1 MASKIRILR
10 STGATAPGSLEYG
23 ELAITVEEGTAGT
36 QANKAGRL
44 FIGNASGNPVE
55 LGGEYTYKLM
65 DHVHGEL
72 INSSAAIVDSSGQID
87 GWSVAGVVTATRTN
101 FTDTVTTNL
110 NVTGVSTFAQ
120 GLTLNGDVTI
130 GDSHLDTL
138 TVNARPGFTTD
149 ATFSNNLLVS
159 GLSTFTGAADFNGGA
174 DFSGGSGLVVSAD
187 GINVTGVSTFNSAVV
202 SGSTIDVDGQA
213 IFDDITV
220 SAAAT
225 VTGALDVDGGA
236 NVAGGL
242 VANSAQISD
251 LTDNRVVIV
260 GASGELEDDAN
271 FTFDGTTLDVDAT
284 VDAGTAVRSP
294 VGVITALTTTDIVG
308 AAATF
313 TTEFTLGTGATKY
326 SLPIA
331 DGSANQILQTD
342 GAGSL
347 TFIDLAGGYWQKNAT
362 GIHTLTSVGIGT
374 TTADTDGAKLNV
386 LGDSKLTGDLNVTGV
401 STFGGLVD
409 INNNVTVSGTLDVDA
424 QAIFDDVTVSAAMT
438 VTGAVDLNGG
448 LDVSGA
454 ETVLSSATV
463 SDLTDNR
470 VVIAGAS
477 GALEDDGNL
486 TYDGT
491 DLSTNSL
498 IVTDLTNTRVLFA
511 GSGGAVE
518 DSATLTFN
526 GSTFTAPDLNVTADA
541 RVGGGL
547 TVFGNLTVEGT
558 ETIINV
564 EFLDVQDK
572 EIGVAST
579 STASNTTAN
588 GGGFFV
594 HGGSDGDKQI
604 LWFQDTNA
612 FEPNV
617 NWYPRTSG
625 DLDLGNETHQWRN
638 IFIDG
643 LAELDDVN
651 VSSAA
656 TIATV
661 DINGGAIDGVTIG
674 GASAG
679 AGTFTDL
686 TGGNIQI
693 GVTGDNEIDT
703 SSGNL
708 TIDSAG
714 GTTTIDD
721 ILSVSGNATFSG
733 TIDVDGQA
741 IFDDVTV
748 SAASTFVGLVEVAT
762 VDINGGNIDGTV
774 IGAASSAA
782 ATLTTVNYTSLTGGD
797 ITATGSR
804 VTAGDVTFT
813 NLRVTGVSTVASLF
827 LSSGTNTNGAA
838 YFDANGQLQSTA
850 TPSAGIQTSNFILTT
865 NASGVPSWTDTIDCG
880 QF

>member
-120 GLTLNGDVTI
+120 GLSLNGDVTI

-187 GINVTGVSTFNSAVV
+187 GTNVTGVSTFNSAVV
-202 SGSTIDVDGQA
+202 FGSTIDVDGQA

-225 VTGALDVDGGA
+225 ITGALDVDGGA
-236 NVAGGL
+236 NVAGGF

-313 TTEFTLGTGATKY
+313 TTEFSLGTGATKY

-438 VTGAVDLNGG
+438 VTGAVDFNGG
-448 LDVSGA
+448 LNVSGA
-454 ETVLSSATV
+454 ETILSSATV

-470 VVIAGAS
+470 VVIVGSS
-477 GALEDDGNL
+477 GSLEDDANFTFDGSVLDVNGIVDAGTAVRSPVGIVTTL
-486 TYDGT
+486 T
-491 DLSTNSL
+491 STN
-498 IVTDLTNTRVLFA
+498 
-511 GSGGAVE
+511 
-518 DSATLTFN
+518 ATIT
-526 GSTFTAPDLNVTADA
+526 DLNVTTDA
-541 RVGGGL
+541 RVGGAL
-547 TVFGNLTVEGT
+547 TVTGDLTVEGT
-558 ETIINV
+558 FTTIESTTV
-564 EFLDVQDK
+564 TVADK
-572 EIGVAST
+572 NLELGT
-579 STASNTTAN
+579 TASPNDTTAD
-588 GGGFFV
+588 GGGITLK
-594 HGGSDGDKQI
+594 GSSDYSI
-604 LWFQDTNA
+604 VWRNDTDSWEFNQH
-612 FEPNV
+612 
-617 NWYPRTSG
+617 TSP
-625 DLDLGNETHQWRN
+625 DADDSFDLGRSGQEWRN
-638 IFIDG
+638 LFVDG

-651 VSSAA
+651 VSAAA
-656 TIATV
+656 TI
-661 DINGGAIDGVTIG
+661 
-674 GASAG
+674 
-679 AGTFTDL
+679 
-686 TGGNIQI
+686 
-693 GVTGDNEIDT
+693 
-703 SSGNL
+703 
-708 TIDSAG
+708 
-714 GTTTIDD
+714 
-721 ILSVSGNATFSG
+721 
-733 TIDVDGQA
+733 
-741 IFDDVTV
+741 
-748 SAASTFVGLVEVAT
+748 AT
-762 VDINGGNIDGTV
+762 VDINGGNIDGTT
-774 IGAASSAA
+774 IGAASTAA
-782 ATLTTVNYTSLTGGD
+782 GTFTTLTAGTIVTGGRLD
-797 ITATGSR
+797 
-804 VTAGDVTFT
+804 AGESTFSS
-813 NLRVTGVSTVASLF
+813 LRVTGVSTVATLF
-827 LSSGTNTNGAA
+827 FSTGTNTNGVGF
-838 YFDANGQLQSTA
+838 FDANGQLQSTA

-865 NASGVPSWTDTIDCG
+865 NASGVPSWTDTIDGG